1 MNARWQPIRTTL
13 PLQTLSLISPLAEP
27 NLPLLEERAKF
38 LLRIVLYPC
47 SGESCGSFLFF
58 LFFFFFCKSK
68 KKIQDGTRQSR
79 INPTNSCSPS
89 LSLSDDIS
97 RIYARVATGLRYES
111 LIYLSFLVEEK
122 YHHYSTEVTLK
133 KCYERLN
140 SGTFQRTRMKFSFR
154 KILVIPPAQSTKLH
168 GNRLIAPFPDLF
180 RGIYIYIYKSRK
192 QEGKQAVF
200 ERINYNNTVLT

>member
-1 MNARWQPIRTTL
+1 MATDSHNPSSSNFVSHFASGRTKSASARGTSQVSPSNR
-13 PLQTLSLISPLAEP
+13 SISV
-27 NLPLLEERAKF
+27 F
-38 LLRIVLYPC
+38 WRIMWIIFVF
-47 SGESCGSFLFF
+47 SFF
-58 LFFFFFCKSK
+58 LFFCKSK

-192 QEGKQAVF
+192 QEGKQAVY